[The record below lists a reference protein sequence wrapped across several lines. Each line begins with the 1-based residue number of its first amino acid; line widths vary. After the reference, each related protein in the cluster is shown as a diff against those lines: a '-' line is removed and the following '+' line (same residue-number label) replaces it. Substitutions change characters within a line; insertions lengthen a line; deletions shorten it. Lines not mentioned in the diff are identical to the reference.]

1 MITLLLDSSSH
12 HLSVALAKG
21 DKVLS
26 FVEEK
31 AFQTQSEIMVG
42 RINKLLAQEKL
53 TSDDIKRIV
62 VASGPGSFTGV
73 RIAVTIAKVWAYAKE
88 VPLYAVSSLSVYRH
102 ETKPT
107 ICVLDARRERSF
119 AGVYAQNNAILP
131 DKIMQNSEILALA
144 EKEGYLISGET
155 KHLGIE
161 PAKFNRFENMLK
173 SISEEFIPLR
183 KGEVSMYVCGPTVYD
198 YVHVGNMRPVVVFDT
213 LRRFF
218 NHAGYQVIYVSNY
231 TDVDD
236 RIIEKAQKTNKKET
250 EISEFYIEA
259 FADSATKINALKP
272 TFTPKATQHI
282 ESMIAFIKVLIANG
296 DAYEND
302 GEVFFRVSKVE
313 TYGELSNVTQD
324 ELQVGARID
333 ANPKKEHPNDFLLW
347 KKTDDAG
354 IKWDSPWGAGRPGW
368 HTECVVMINDIF
380 GKPLIDIHGGGF
392 DLKFPHHENEIAQA
406 RAYANTGLAN
416 YWMHNGFINLN
427 NQKMAKSTG
436 NFVTAKDF
444 IEEYGATSLRLLLLS
459 THYRSP
465 VNLSAEIIENTNNES
480 LQKALDKAKINLD
493 VTYFRTIGLLD
504 LN

>member
-1 MITLLLDSSSH
+1 MKILLYNS
-12 HLSVALAKG
+12 
-21 DKVLS
+21 
-26 FVEEK
+26 
-31 AFQTQSEIMVG
+31 
-42 RINKLLAQEKL
+42 L
-53 TSDDIKRIV
+53 TKQ
-62 VASGPGSFTGV
+62 
-73 RIAVTIAKVWAYAKE
+73 K
-88 VPLYAVSSLSVYRH
+88 
-102 ETKPT
+102 
-107 ICVLDARRERSF
+107 
-119 AGVYAQNNAILP
+119 
-131 DKIMQNSEILALA
+131 
-144 EKEGYLISGET
+144 
-155 KHLGIE
+155 
-161 PAKFNRFENMLK
+161 
-173 SISEEFIPLR
+173 EEFIPLR

-218 NHAGYQVIYVSNY
+218 NHLGYKVIYVSNY

-465 VNLSAEIIENTNNES
+465 VNLSAEIIENTNNEVLRLQRTKQALVRHFALHPLKVTDDS
-480 LQKALDKAKINLD
+480 LLLKFEEALADDLNTPNALSELYAVVKDLNILLRNPLKEEEKLAKLANAFEVMLDVLGLDLGVKNLNEEDTKLLKDYENARKKKDFAKSDALREELQKRGI
-493 VTYFRTIGLLD
+493 F
-504 LN
+504 

>member
-73 RIAVTIAKVWAYAKE
+73 RIAVTIAKVWAHAKE

-173 SISEEFIPLR
+173 SISEENRVKDI
-183 KGEVSMYVCGPTVYD
+183 
-198 YVHVGNMRPVVVFDT
+198 
-213 LRRFF
+213 
-218 NHAGYQVIYVSNY
+218 A
-231 TDVDD
+231 
-236 RIIEKAQKTNKKET
+236 
-250 EISEFYIEA
+250 A
-259 FADSATKINALKP
+259 F
-272 TFTPKATQHI
+272 
-282 ESMIAFIKVLIANG
+282 
-296 DAYEND
+296 
-302 GEVFFRVSKVE
+302 
-313 TYGELSNVTQD
+313 
-324 ELQVGARID
+324 
-333 ANPKKEHPNDFLLW
+333 
-347 KKTDDAG
+347 
-354 IKWDSPWGAGRPGW
+354 
-368 HTECVVMINDIF
+368 
-380 GKPLIDIHGGGF
+380 KPLY
-392 DLKFPHHENEIAQA
+392 LK
-406 RAYANTGLAN
+406 G
-416 YWMHNGFINLN
+416 
-427 NQKMAKSTG
+427 
-436 NFVTAKDF
+436 
-444 IEEYGATSLRLLLLS
+444 
-459 THYRSP
+459 
-465 VNLSAEIIENTNNES
+465 
-480 LQKALDKAKINLD
+480 
-493 VTYFRTIGLLD
+493 
-504 LN
+504 